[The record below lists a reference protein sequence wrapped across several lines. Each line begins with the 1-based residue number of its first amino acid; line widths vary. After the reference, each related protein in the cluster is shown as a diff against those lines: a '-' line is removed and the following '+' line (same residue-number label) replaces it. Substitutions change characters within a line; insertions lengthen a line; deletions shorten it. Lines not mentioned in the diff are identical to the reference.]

1 MGDSK
6 MESYN
11 FFLSTNSREEMIDI
25 SPDIKKILRDKSRIR
40 NGYVKI
46 SIPHTTAGITISE
59 NADTSVERDI
69 LHILRKLIP
78 KSREYHHV
86 EGNTDAHLKSS
97 LIGSRIDVIIEEDQ
111 LKLGR
116 WQGIFFCEFDGPRS
130 RKVYLHV
137 FGD

>member
-1 MGDSK
+1 

-11 FFLSTNSREEMIDI
+11 FFLSTNSREEMIEI
-25 SPDIKKILRDKSRIR
+25 TPEIKKILREKSSIR
-40 NGYVKI
+40 NGFVKI
-46 SIPHTTAGITISE
+46 SIPHTTAGITINE

-97 LIGSRIDVIIEEDQ
+97 LIGSRIDVIIEEGH

-116 WQGIFFCEFDGPRS
+116 WQGIFLCEFDGPRS
-130 RKVYLHV
+130 RKVYIHV
-137 FGD
+137 FGDK